1 MKTFA
6 EKSKARTVQRRDTG
20 TSRKKDVNL
29 IAMADHRQETPIHEH
44 VQLMAD
50 RSLRAT
56 QLAQLQH
63 VANSAAPNRTGL
75 PDNLKAGIENLSG
88 YAMDDVNVHY
98 NSDKPA
104 QLHAHAYAQGTDIH
118 IASGQEKHLPHE
130 AWHVVQQKQ
139 GRVKPTM
146 QLKDEVQVNDN
157 AGLEKEADEMGIQL
171 HHGKGCG
178 CAGCTQTLT
187 AKEQSPL
194 LQTSTKIAGSGVVQ
208 GKWKCSNCDTE
219 GEGKPKKKC
228 PECGQNTLTEVSKKQ
243 SFGDWFD
250 SLPGERRQELL
261 RQHGSHEAEGGG
273 QTRKNQGGGGKGN
286 QHSDGVANAKR
297 QIKAKYD
304 SGEYS

>member
-6 EKSKARTVQRRDTG
+6 EKPKARTVQRRDTS
-20 TSRKKDVNL
+20 TSQKKDVNL

-56 QLAQLQH
+56 QIAQLQH
-63 VANSAAPNRTGL
+63 IANSAATNRT
-75 PDNLKAGIENLSG
+75 DQS
-88 YAMDDVNVHY
+88 
-98 NSDKPA
+98 
-104 QLHAHAYAQGTDIH
+104 
-118 IASGQEKHLPHE
+118 
-130 AWHVVQQKQ
+130 
-139 GRVKPTM
+139 
-146 QLKDEVQVNDN
+146 QLK
-157 AGLEKEADEMGIQL
+157 QL
-171 HHGKGCG
+171 HHGKGCE